1 MLFLEISRQRSRATQ
16 NALPGH
22 MRDVSLRTYI
32 NYLLC
37 IALELYSNVLLFSK
51 KIHIYVFCKKK
62 YAANKVHAVA
72 IKDQVFRRPIYEI
85 QCT

>member
-1 MLFLEISRQRSRATQ
+1 MLFFEISRKRSRATHI
-16 NALPGH
+16 ALPDH

-51 KIHIYVFCKKK
+51 KIRIYVFCEKR

-72 IKDQVFRRPIYEI
+72 I
-85 QCT
+85 